1 MKTLLSKNER
11 TNKWK
16 QKEKLLRKLTEK
28 SSELCKRKKSEVTE
42 EPYEIKTTKG
52 INVGL
57 NNNYIKIFT
66 W

>member
-1 MKTLLSKNER
+1 MNEQ

-28 SSELCKRKKSEVTE
+28 SSELWKRKKSKVTE
-42 EPYEIKTTKG
+42 EPYETKTTNG